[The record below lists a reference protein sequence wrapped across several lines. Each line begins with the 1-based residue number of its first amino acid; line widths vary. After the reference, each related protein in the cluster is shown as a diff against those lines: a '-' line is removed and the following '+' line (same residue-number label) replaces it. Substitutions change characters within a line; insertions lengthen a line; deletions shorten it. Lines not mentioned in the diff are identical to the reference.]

1 MAGGSPIDAVALARD
16 LIRLPTVTP
25 DTGAALDHLAE
36 VLTSLG
42 FACQRADFDEPGMP
56 EVGNLYAR
64 IGDGA
69 PNLCFA
75 GHTDV
80 VPPGHAEAWDDDPF
94 QAVVKDGVLYGR
106 GAADMKSAIA
116 AFVAAAA
123 RHLADDP
130 APAKGSLSLLITAD
144 EEGPAIN
151 GTRKML
157 QWLAERGEKLDFC
170 LVGEPTNPAS
180 LGEMIK
186 IGRRG
191 SLTGYLT
198 VKGIGGH
205 VAYPHRAENPIPGLF
220 EILGALTGA
229 PLDDGTEEFE
239 PSNIEVTTVDVGN
252 PAVNVIPA
260 AAHATFNIRFNDL
273 HTPESLEREIRA
285 RCDAASVAYELEIL
299 VSGEAFVSDHHA
311 MLDALVDA
319 IRDRTGSDPIL
330 STTGGTSDARFI
342 KDYCPVAEF
351 GMVGATMHK
360 VNEHVGIDDIAAL
373 EDIYLGVIRRMLA

>member
-1 MAGGSPIDAVALARD
+1 RD
-16 LIRLPTVTP
+16 
-25 DTGAALDHLAE
+25 
-36 VLTSLG
+36 
-42 FACQRADFDEPGMP
+42 GM
-56 EVGNLYAR
+56 
-64 IGDGA
+64 
-69 PNLCFA
+69 
-75 GHTDV
+75 
-80 VPPGHAEAWDDDPF
+80 
-94 QAVVKDGVLYGR
+94 LYGR

-123 RHLADDP
+123 RHLADHAGP
-130 APAKGSLSLLITAD
+130 ATGSLSLLITAD

-157 QWLAERGEKLDFC
+157 QWLAERGEKIDFC

-198 VKGIGGH
+198 VKGVAGH

-260 AAHATFNIRFNDL
+260 AAHATFNIRFNDR
-273 HTPESLEREIRA
+273 HTPESLEKEIRA
-285 RCDAASVAYELEIL
+285 RCDAAEVAYELEIL

-311 MLDALVDA
+311 MLDALVAA
-319 IRDRTGSDPIL
+319 IRERTGSNPIL

-351 GMVGATMHK
+351 GLVGATMHK
-360 VNEHVGIDDIAAL
+360 VNEHVDLSDIAAL
-373 EDIYLGVIRRMLA
+373 EDIYFGVIRRMLA